1 MQFQGICGIITSRI
15 KYRPQGLAV
24 KTAWES
30 RRSPVPF
37 FIIQIYKYG
46 DVRKMS
52 NKKNDQ
58 AYEAM
63 KQQFAEVAE
72 RKLEMVNRFAA
83 EFASIDAEIAKLQRQ
98 MSEGVSAL
106 GFDEYQNLSKELEAA
121 FTKRELLEKQKK
133 AFEQTP
139 CVSAADYQ
147 ALKKSISDEC
157 KAVTV
162 AAEAELFELMQ
173 PLAKAA
179 KKYTTILNELATL
192 QYVYVGGVGKDH
204 ADNVWG
210 FGLGRYFPNLLND
223 LNSILSGSY
232 NEYAKANDK
241 EGTDLY
247 DHDELTSERKWFL
260 ALGSKIGF
268 AGLPDTRVHERK

>member
-1 MQFQGICGIITSRI
+1 
-15 KYRPQGLAV
+15 
-24 KTAWES
+24 
-30 RRSPVPF
+30 
-37 FIIQIYKYG
+37 
-46 DVRKMS
+46 MS
-52 NKKNDQ
+52 NKKKEQ

-98 MSEGVSAL
+98 MSEGASAL
-106 GFDEYQNLSKELEAA
+106 GFDEYQNLGIELEAA

-147 ALKKSISDEC
+147 AFKKSISDEC

-192 QYVYVGGVGKDH
+192 KNAYIGSFGNDH
-204 ADNVWG
+204 SERAWPELD
-210 FGLGRYFPNLLND
+210 RYFPDLLND
-223 LNSILSGSY
+223 LNRILPGSY
-232 NEYAKANDK
+232 NAYAKANDK

-247 DHDELTSERKWFL
+247 DHDELASERKWFL
-260 ALGSKIGF
+260 AVSSKIGYPV
-268 AGLPDTRVHERK
+268 LPDVRVYERK